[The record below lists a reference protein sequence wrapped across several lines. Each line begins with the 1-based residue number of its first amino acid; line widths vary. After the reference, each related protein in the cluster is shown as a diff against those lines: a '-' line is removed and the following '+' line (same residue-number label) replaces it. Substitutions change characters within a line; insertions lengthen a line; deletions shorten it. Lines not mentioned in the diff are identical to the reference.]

1 MFLRPFRAVLFSHG
15 FHGLRFVRREASA
28 GAPPAATFH
37 RPVGAILSSRPVEPL
52 AGEPPVPHVFW
63 LLFLL
68 FALFAA
74 GCRQQE
80 APETAGDRLVV
91 LSPGL
96 AATLVDLGVADTIAG
111 RHAYDMALDPSVPI
125 CGDQSG
131 VDYEKLLTL
140 RPTHVLLEWG
150 ERPLPERLVSLAS
163 DRGWELV
170 NYRLR
175 TLDELIDTSDD
186 LARRFAPDR
195 RPPSARF
202 DEALRREPGLES
214 LGPVLLLASVDPP
227 SVVGPGSFHHDILVR
242 LGGVPA
248 IGADHPM
255 AAMWIELDAEDVLTL
270 DPGAIVLIRP
280 RPGASTDPGTP
291 ARRPKPGEL
300 GAIGRLPIR
309 AVELGRL
316 GVIEQPLA
324 LTPST
329 AMIDLA
335 DQLRAT
341 LRAWADGEDR

>member
-1 MFLRPFRAVLFSHG
+1 M
-15 FHGLRFVRREASA
+15 
-28 GAPPAATFH
+28 
-37 RPVGAILSSRPVEPL
+37 
-52 AGEPPVPHVFW
+52 
-63 LLFLL
+63 
-68 FALFAA
+68 
-74 GCRQQE
+74 
-80 APETAGDRLVV
+80 VV

-96 AATLVDLGVADTIAG
+96 AATLVDLGASDSIVG

-150 ERPLPERLVSLAS
+150 ERPLPERLVSLAD

-186 LARRFAPDR
+186 LARRFAPDQP
-195 RPPSARF
+195 PPSARF
-202 DEALRREPGLES
+202 AEALRREPGLES

-242 LGGVPA
+242 LGGIPA
-248 IGADHPM
+248 IGDEHPM

-280 RPGASTDPGTP
+280 RPGTSSGADPATP
-291 ARRPKPGEL
+291 ARKPGPGEL

-309 AVELGRL
+309 AVELQRL

-335 DQLRAT
+335 NELRAT
-341 LRAWADGEDR
+341 LGAWADGAGR

>member
-1 MFLRPFRAVLFSHG
+1 MLLV
-15 FHGLRFVRREASA
+15 FV
-28 GAPPAATFH
+28 
-37 RPVGAILSSRPVEPL
+37 
-52 AGEPPVPHVFW
+52 
-63 LLFLL
+63 
-68 FALFAA
+68 ALFAA
-74 GCRQQE
+74 GCGRQE
-80 APETAGDRLVV
+80 TPETSGDRLVV

-96 AATLVDLGVADTIAG
+96 VATLVDLGAADSIVG
-111 RHAYDMALDPSVPI
+111 RHAYDMALDTSIPI

-140 RPTHVLLEWG
+140 HPTHVLLEWG
-150 ERPLPERLVSLAS
+150 ERPLPERLVSLAD

-186 LARRFAPDR
+186 LARRFSPDR
-195 RPPSARF
+195 QPPSARF
-202 DEALRREPGLES
+202 AEALRREPGLEA

-242 LGGVPA
+242 LGGIPA
-248 IGADHPM
+248 IGNDHPM

-280 RPGASTDPGTP
+280 RPGTSSGADPRTP
-291 ARRPKPGEL
+291 ARGPKPGEL

-316 GVIEQPLA
+316 GVIEQPLS

-335 DQLRAT
+335 DELRAT